1 MDKGQHLRLLLK
13 SGTGSSQ
20 TKKVFALGTGLTFH
34 LSAATEDATT
44 KDTTDTDGTWL
55 EYEVTQRSGDIQIEA
70 LIGTGTD
77 SAATTLNDVIN
88 AVSDTVLEWE
98 LALVSGANNRTVATS
113 ICSGQGKLSS
123 VNPQGQN
130 RQNASYSA
138 TLNIYGPVTVS

>member
-55 EYEVTQRSGDIQIEA
+55 GYEVTQRSGDIQIEA